1 MSKLRNIFNKKEK
14 KKITLEDINIEDIEK
29 EIHREHYKQ
38 SFENLLRSS
47 AYVLIIILAFS
58 VIITSILMPVIEITD
73 SSMNP
78 LLNDND
84 IVLTFKTNKLKRG
97 DIIAFYH
104 GNKILV
110 KRVIGVSGDWVNIEQ
125 DGLVYVNGEKIE
137 ENYVKEFIKG
147 DASDEYPI
155 QVGEKSVFVLSDE
168 RDILTDSRNEE
179 IGQIKYADIIG
190 KVIIKIWPI
199 KQLKIIK

>member
-29 EIHREHYKQ
+29 EIHRENYKH

-47 AYVLIIILAFS
+47 VYVLIIILAFS

-125 DGLVYVNGEKIE
+125 DGLVYINGEKIE

-168 RDILTDSRNEE
+168 RDVLTDSRNEE

>member
-29 EIHREHYKQ
+29 EIHRENYKH

-47 AYVLIIILAFS
+47 VYVLIIILAFS

-125 DGLVYVNGEKIE
+125 DGLVYINGEKIE
-137 ENYVKEFIKG
+137 EKYVKEVVKG

-199 KQLKIIK
+199 KRLKIIK

>member
-29 EIHREHYKQ
+29 EIHRENYKH

-47 AYVLIIILAFS
+47 VYVLIIILAFS

-125 DGLVYVNGEKIE
+125 NGLVYINGEKIE

>member
-1 MSKLRNIFNKKEK
+1 MRKNDWTEKKAVNCIENIF
-14 KKITLEDINIEDIEK
+14 LD
-29 EIHREHYKQ
+29 
-38 SFENLLRSS
+38 
-47 AYVLIIILAFS
+47 
-58 VIITSILMPVIEITD
+58 
-73 SSMNP
+73 
-78 LLNDND
+78 
-84 IVLTFKTNKLKRG
+84 NKLIHQISTNDKTEF
-97 DIIAFYH
+97 I
-104 GNKILV
+104 
-110 KRVIGVSGDWVNIEQ
+110 
-125 DGLVYVNGEKIE
+125 DGYVYVNGNKLE
-137 ENYVKEFIKG
+137 ESYVKEFIKG

>member
-29 EIHREHYKQ
+29 EIHRENYKH

-47 AYVLIIILAFS
+47 VYVLIIILAFS

-125 DGLVYVNGEKIE
+125 DGLVYINGKKIE

>member
-29 EIHREHYKQ
+29 EIHRENYKH

-47 AYVLIIILAFS
+47 VYVLIIILAFS

-125 DGLVYVNGEKIE
+125 DGLVYINGEKIE

-199 KQLKIIK
+199 KRLKIIK

>member
-29 EIHREHYKQ
+29 EIHRENYKH

-47 AYVLIIILAFS
+47 VYVLIIILAFS

-125 DGLVYVNGEKIE
+125 DGLVYINGEKIE

-168 RDILTDSRNEE
+168 RNILTDSRNEE

>member
-1 MSKLRNIFNKKEK
+1 
-14 KKITLEDINIEDIEK
+14 
-29 EIHREHYKQ
+29 
-38 SFENLLRSS
+38 
-47 AYVLIIILAFS
+47 
-58 VIITSILMPVIEITD
+58 
-73 SSMNP
+73 MNP

-125 DGLVYVNGEKIE
+125 DGLVYINGEKIE

>member
-1 MSKLRNIFNKKEK
+1 MSKLRKVFSKKEN

-29 EIHREHYKQ
+29 EIHRENYKH

-47 AYVLIIILAFS
+47 IYVLIIILAFS

-110 KRVIGVSGDWVNIEQ
+110 KRVIAVSGDWVNIEQ

-147 DASDEYPI
+147 EASDEYPI

-168 RDILTDSRNEE
+168 RNILTDSRNEE

>member
-1 MSKLRNIFNKKEK
+1 MSKLINIFNKKEK

-29 EIHREHYKQ
+29 EIHRENYKH

-47 AYVLIIILAFS
+47 VYVLIIILAFS

-125 DGLVYVNGEKIE
+125 DGLVYINGEKIE

-168 RDILTDSRNEE
+168 RDVLTDSRNEE

>member
-29 EIHREHYKQ
+29 EIHRENYKH

>member
-29 EIHREHYKQ
+29 EIHRENYKH

-47 AYVLIIILAFS
+47 IYVLIIILAFS

>member
-29 EIHREHYKQ
+29 EIHRENYKH

-47 AYVLIIILAFS
+47 VYVLIIILAFS

-73 SSMNP
+73 SSMKP

-84 IVLTFKTNKLKRG
+84 IALTFKTNKIKNG
-97 DIIAFYH
+97 DVIAFYH

-110 KRVIGVSGDWVNIEQ
+110 KRVIGVSGDWINISQE
-125 DGLVYVNGEKIE
+125 GYVYVNGNKLE
-137 ENYVKEFIKG
+137 ESYVKEFIKG
-147 DASDEYPI
+147 ETDEEFPI
-155 QVGEKSVFVLSDE
+155 QVGEKSVYVLSDE

-179 IGQIKYADIIG
+179 IGQIKSDDVIG
-190 KVIIKIWPI
+190 KVVIRIWPI
-199 KQLKIIK
+199 KQIKIIK

>member
-29 EIHREHYKQ
+29 EIHRENYKH

-47 AYVLIIILAFS
+47 VYVLIIILAFS
-58 VIITSILMPVIEITD
+58 VIITFILMPVIEITD

-125 DGLVYVNGEKIE
+125 DGLVYINGEKIE

>member
-14 KKITLEDINIEDIEK
+14 EKITLEDINIEDIEK
-29 EIHREHYKQ
+29 EIHRENYKH

-47 AYVLIIILAFS
+47 VYVLIIILAFS

-125 DGLVYVNGEKIE
+125 DGLVYINGEKIE

>member
-14 KKITLEDINIEDIEK
+14 KKMTLEDINIEDIEK
-29 EIHREHYKQ
+29 EIHRENYKH

-47 AYVLIIILAFS
+47 VYVLIIILAFS

-125 DGLVYVNGEKIE
+125 DGLVYINGEKIE

-168 RDILTDSRNEE
+168 RNILTDSRNEE

>member
-29 EIHREHYKQ
+29 EIHRENYKH

-47 AYVLIIILAFS
+47 VYVLIIILAFS

-110 KRVIGVSGDWVNIEQ
+110 KRVIGLSGDWVNIEQ
-125 DGLVYVNGEKIE
+125 DGLVYINGEKIE

>member
-1 MSKLRNIFNKKEK
+1 MSKLINIFNKKEK

-29 EIHREHYKQ
+29 EIHRENYKH

-47 AYVLIIILAFS
+47 VYVLIIILAFS

-125 DGLVYVNGEKIE
+125 DGLVYINGEKIE

>member
-1 MSKLRNIFNKKEK
+1 MSKLINIFNKKEK

-29 EIHREHYKQ
+29 EIHRENYKH

-47 AYVLIIILAFS
+47 VYVLIIILAFS

-125 DGLVYVNGEKIE
+125 DGLVYINGKKIE

>member
-1 MSKLRNIFNKKEK
+1 MSKLINIFNKKEK

-29 EIHREHYKQ
+29 EIHRENYKH

-47 AYVLIIILAFS
+47 VYVLIIILAFS
-58 VIITSILMPVIEITD
+58 VIITSILMPVIEVTD

-125 DGLVYVNGEKIE
+125 DGLVYINGEKIE

>member
-29 EIHREHYKQ
+29 EIHRENYKH

-47 AYVLIIILAFS
+47 VYVLIIILAFS

-125 DGLVYVNGEKIE
+125 DGLVYINGEKIE

>member
-29 EIHREHYKQ
+29 EIHRENYKH

-47 AYVLIIILAFS
+47 VYVLIIILAFS
-58 VIITSILMPVIEITD
+58 VIITSILKPVIEITD

-125 DGLVYVNGEKIE
+125 DGLVYINGEKIE

>member
-29 EIHREHYKQ
+29 EIHRENYKH

-125 DGLVYVNGEKIE
+125 DGLVFVNGEKIE

>member
-29 EIHREHYKQ
+29 EIHRENYKH

-47 AYVLIIILAFS
+47 VYVLIIILAFS
-58 VIITSILMPVIEITD
+58 VIITSILMPVIEVTD

-125 DGLVYVNGEKIE
+125 DGLVYINGEKIE